1 MSTTLGWIFWT
12 IGIFTIFGGMIL
24 TLSLKDKRMLNG
36 WLLMS
41 IGLVFNAGACIA
53 EHKTA
58 MLIVSILVAC
68 WDFNLYLKKKKEC
81 ELKKLKSK
89 EEFLDSINKYKNK
102 KV

>member
-1 MSTTLGWIFWT
+1 MTTTLGWIFWM
-12 IGIFTIFGGMIL
+12 IGIVTILYG
-24 TLSLKDKRMLNG
+24 LSLIWKPNDKNELKG

-41 IGLVFNAGACIA
+41 IGMAFNAGACIP
-53 EHKTA
+53 EHKTS
-58 MLIVSILVAC
+58 MLIISILTAC
-68 WDFNLYLKKKKEC
+68 WDFNLYLKKKKEH